1 MKIFLDT
8 IDCDKI
14 RKYSSIMNIYGITT
28 NPTLAKKFNMSDDID
43 MIKKIG
49 NACGIDKEI
58 HVEAFG
64 ENVSEILKNIERI
77 SKACKK
83 YNLVY
88 KIPFSHAGVEAAKK
102 TISTGKKT
110 NLHLIYSF
118 NQALIAA
125 NINST
130 YICPLIGR
138 LDDIGHDALSNI
150 SEMKNAF
157 VENICKTRIMG
168 SSVRNAQHVKKCF
181 ELAIDAVTIPLNVFE
196 ALFWHPLTTHGY
208 HLFQSDIK
216 SLQDI
221 ESLNINKN
229 LVVDEKKTLSEV
241 VSILAINK
249 GGAVAVVKKKR
260 LLGIFTT
267 GDLNRLVKNKSKIK
281 QDTQISELLTLNPVT
296 INHDQ
301 KIFDAVELVK
311 KTNLGQLVVVKDSQ
325 VLGILDVKD
334 LV

>member
-14 RKYSSIMNIYGITT
+14 KKYSSIINIYGITT
-28 NPTLAKKFNMSDDID
+28 NLTLAKNFNMSDDID
-43 MIKKIG
+43 MVKKIA
-49 NACGIDKEI
+49 NSCGIDKEI
-58 HVEAFG
+58 YIEAFG
-64 ENVSEILKNIERI
+64 KNVEEILKNIERI

-102 TISTGKKT
+102 TISRGEKT

-118 NQALIAA
+118 NQSLIAS

-150 SEMKNAF
+150 SEMKNSF
-157 VENICKTRIMG
+157 VKNHSKTKIMG

-181 ELAIDAVTIPLNVFE
+181 ELAIDAVTIPSNVFE
-196 ALFWHPLTTHGY
+196 NLFWHPLTTHGY
-208 HLFQSDIK
+208 NLFESDFK
-216 SLQDI
+216 STQEI
-221 ESLNINKN
+221 ETLNINKN
-229 LVVDEKKTLSEV
+229 LIVEEKTTLSEV

-249 GGAVAVVKKKR
+249 GGAIAITKNKK

-267 GDLNRLVKNKSKIK
+267 GDLNKLVKSKVKINP
-281 QDTQISELLTLNPVT
+281 DTPIEELLTKNPVT
-296 INHDQ
+296 INHNQ
-301 KIFDAVELVK
+301 KVQEAIELVK
-311 KTNLGQLVVVKDSQ
+311 KTNLGQFVVVKEKK